1 MGNLCSKSKKKYSK
15 STEIEKENEIALF
28 SYTSKPDKEFLKL
41 ETKYNFFQ
49 DISFSDYLYSLT
61 NFEMSNATVQDDYS
75 NKPSC
80 YNHKDSFF
88 NVPMSCEFFQSF
100 LENKILKHPN
110 LYAKAANNELLTS
123 KFKESYLY
131 VYKSLESKLKQND
144 KNNGLEDIDER
155 IKKSHC
161 MIFGLLFCQGTNIS
175 KIRFLFS
182 LFEDNNLLKPTEE
195 LKEFL
200 LSMFIMSSYCM
211 LYASNTLGINNPDVP
226 QLDKG
231 IMKNILDTCE
241 LKDSVHLVDVAIQKM
256 FGNTSELSYDSF
268 KYLFNKDKDSLG
280 WLISVKGIRHAIE
293 ENNV

>member
-1 MGNLCSKSKKKYSK
+1 MGDLCSKSKNKYLK
-15 STEIEKENEIALF
+15 STEIEKENEIVLF
-28 SYTSKPDKEFLKL
+28 AYTSKPDKEFLKL

-49 DISFSDYLYSLT
+49 DISFTDYLYSLT
-61 NFEMSNATVQDDYS
+61 NFEMSNATIQDDYS

-80 YNHKDSFF
+80 YNYKDSFY
-88 NVPMSCEFFQSF
+88 NESMSYEIFQSF

-110 LYAKAANNELLTS
+110 LYAKAGNDELLTS

-144 KNNGLEDIDER
+144 KNNGLEDNDER

-161 MIFGLLFCQGTNIS
+161 MIFGLLFCQSTNIS
-175 KIRFLFS
+175 KIRFLFD
-182 LFEDNNLLKPTEE
+182 LFEDNNLLKPIEE

-200 LSMFIMSSYCM
+200 LSMFIMSSYSM
-211 LYASNTLGINNPDVP
+211 LYARNKLGINNPDVP

-231 IMKNILDTCE
+231 IMKKILDTSE
-241 LKDSVHLVDVAIQKM
+241 LKDSVHLVDVAIQKI
-256 FGNTSELSYDSF
+256 FGNSSELTYESF
-268 KYLFNKDKDSLG
+268 KFLFNKDKDSLG
-280 WLISVKGIRHAIE
+280 WIISVKGIRHAIE